1 LSNTD
6 TITNIE
12 KIKQEFLDLITHEF
26 QTPLVPIIG
35 FSQALQN
42 PEIFDKLTEKQLD
55 AIKIIFRN
63 SNYLQNMITNV
74 LDVMKLGTDKMM
86 FYHKEFNIN
95 DLVTEVLDECEYK
108 TNEKKIQV
116 TKTID
121 QVLII
126 NSDRFRLKQVLT
138 NLIDNAISF
147 VPKDNGKIEIGF
159 SEKEDHVLFYV
170 KDNGQGMKEDEQPDL
185 FKMFNQVL
193 QGKKRKH
200 GGLGLG
206 LVICRMIVENLGG
219 EIWVESELDKGTTF
233 YFTISQKAAE
243 MDKSE

>member
-1 LSNTD
+1 MATTD
-6 TITNIE
+6 PTISSE
-12 KIKQEFLDLITHEF
+12 KLKEEFLDLITHEF

-35 FSQALQN
+35 FSQALQD

-55 AIKIIFRN
+55 AVKIIFRN
-63 SNYLQNMITNV
+63 SSHLQNMITNV

-95 DLVTEVLDECEYK
+95 DLVTEVLDECDYK
-108 TNEKKIQV
+108 INEKKIQV
-116 TKTID
+116 TKKID
-121 QVLII
+121 EDLII
-126 NSDRFRLKQVLT
+126 NSDRLRIKQVLT

-159 SEKEDHVLFYV
+159 SEREEQVLFYV
-170 KDNGQGMKEDEQPDL
+170 KDNGQGMKKNEQLDL
-185 FKMFNQVL
+185 FMMFNQAL

-206 LVICRMIVENLGG
+206 LVICRMIAENLGG
-219 EIWVESELDKGTTF
+219 DIWIESELGKGSIF
-233 YFTISQKAAE
+233 YCTVSKGSR
-243 MDKSE
+243 K

>member
-1 LSNTD
+1 MSNTD
-6 TITNIE
+6 TSINFE
-12 KIKQEFLDLITHEF
+12 KLKEEFLDLITHEF

-55 AIKIIFRN
+55 AVKIIFRN
-63 SNYLQNMITNV
+63 STHLQNMITNV
-74 LDVMKLGTDKMM
+74 LDVMRLGTDKMM
-86 FYHKEFNIN
+86 FYYKEFNIN
-95 DLVTEVLDECEYK
+95 DLVTEVLDECNYK

-116 TKTID
+116 TKKID
-121 QVLII
+121 EDLII
-126 NSDRFRLKQVLT
+126 NSDRLRIKQVLT

-159 SEKEDHVLFYV
+159 SEREENILFYV
-170 KDNGQGMKEDEQPDL
+170 KDNGQGIKKNEWSDL

-206 LVICRMIVENLGG
+206 LVICRMIVDNLGG
-219 EIWVESELDKGTTF
+219 KIWVESELGKGSTF
-233 YFTISQKAAE
+233 YCTVSKVNG
-243 MDKSE
+243 K

>member
-1 LSNTD
+1 MSTTD
-6 TITNIE
+6 TSINFE
-12 KIKQEFLDLITHEF
+12 KLKEDFLDLITHEF

-42 PEIFDKLTEKQLD
+42 PEIFGKLTEKQLD

-63 SNYLQNMITNV
+63 SNYLQNMIMNV

-95 DLVTEVLDECEYK
+95 DLMTEVLDECDYK
-108 TNEKKIQV
+108 TKEKKIQV
-116 TKTID
+116 TKKID
-121 QVLII
+121 RDLII
-126 NSDRFRLKQVLT
+126 NSDRLRLKQVLT

-159 SEKEDHVLFYV
+159 SEREEHILFYV
-170 KDNGQGMKEDEQPDL
+170 KDNGQGIEKNEQVKL
-185 FKMFNQVL
+185 FKMFDQVL

-206 LVICRMIVENLGG
+206 LVICRMILEKLGG
-219 EIWVESELDKGTTF
+219 KIWVESELGKESIFYCTVSKG
-233 YFTISQKAAE
+233 SRK
-243 MDKSE
+243 

>member
-1 LSNTD
+1 MSITD
-6 TITNIE
+6 TTTSTE
-12 KIKQEFLDLITHEF
+12 KLKEEFLDLITHEF

-55 AIKIIFRN
+55 AVKIIFRN
-63 SNYLQNMITNV
+63 SNHLQNMITNV

-95 DLVTEVLDECEYK
+95 DLMTEVLDERDYK
-108 TNEKKIQV
+108 TNEKKIQA
-116 TKTID
+116 TKKID
-121 QVLII
+121 EDLII
-126 NSDRFRLKQVLT
+126 NSDRFRIKQVLN

-159 SEKEDHVLFYV
+159 SEKEEHILFYV
-170 KDNGQGMKEDEQPDL
+170 KDNGQGIKKNERPDL
-185 FKMFNQVL
+185 FKVFNQVL
-193 QGKKRKH
+193 LGKKRKH

-219 EIWVESELDKGTTF
+219 DIWIESELGKGSIFNCTV
-233 YFTISQKAAE
+233 SKGSR
-243 MDKSE
+243 K

>member
-1 LSNTD
+1 MLNTD
-6 TITNIE
+6 LSTNFE
-12 KIKQEFLDLITHEF
+12 KLKEEFLDLITHEF

-55 AIKIIFRN
+55 AVKIIFRN
-63 SNYLQNMITNV
+63 SNHLQNMITNV

-95 DLVTEVLDECEYK
+95 DLVTEVLDECDYK
-108 TNEKKIQV
+108 INEKKIQV
-116 TKTID
+116 TKKID
-121 QVLII
+121 EDLII
-126 NSDRFRLKQVLT
+126 NSDRLRIKQVLT

-147 VPKDNGKIEIGF
+147 VPKYNGKIEIGF
-159 SEKEDHVLFYV
+159 SEREEHVLFYV
-170 KDNGQGMKEDEQPDL
+170 KDNGQGMKKNEQPDL
-185 FKMFNQVL
+185 FMKFNQAL
-193 QGKKRKH
+193 QGMKRKH

-219 EIWVESELDKGTTF
+219 DIWIESELGKGSIFNCTV
-233 YFTISQKAAE
+233 SNGSRK
-243 MDKSE
+243 

>member
-1 LSNTD
+1 MLNTD
-6 TITNIE
+6 TSISSE
-12 KIKQEFLDLITHEF
+12 KLKEEFLDLITHEF

-35 FSQALQN
+35 FSQALQY

-55 AIKIIFRN
+55 AVKIIFRN
-63 SNYLQNMITNV
+63 SNHLQNMITNV
-74 LDVMKLGTDKMM
+74 LDVVTLGTDKMM

-95 DLVTEVLDECEYK
+95 DLVTEVLDECDYK
-108 TNEKKIQV
+108 INGKKIKV
-116 TKTID
+116 TKKID
-121 QVLII
+121 EDLII
-126 NSDRFRLKQVLT
+126 NSDRLRIKQVLN

-159 SEKEDHVLFYV
+159 SEREEHFLFYV
-170 KDNGQGMKEDEQPDL
+170 KDNGQGIKKNERPDL

-193 QGKKRKH
+193 QEKKRKH

-219 EIWVESELDKGTTF
+219 NIWIEGELGKGSIF
-233 YFTISQKAAE
+233 YCTVSNGSRK
-243 MDKSE
+243 

>member
-6 TITNIE
+6 TSTE
-12 KIKQEFLDLITHEF
+12 KLKDEFLDLITHEF

-42 PEIFDKLTEKQLD
+42 PDIFDKLTEKQLD

-74 LDVMKLGTDKMM
+74 LDVMKLSTDKIT
-86 FYHKEFNIN
+86 FYHKEFNAN
-95 DLVTEVLDECEYK
+95 DLVTEVLDECDYK
-108 TNEKKIQV
+108 TNEKKIRV
-116 TKTID
+116 TKKID
-121 QVLII
+121 EDLII

-138 NLIDNAISF
+138 NLIDNAIFF

-159 SEKEDHVLFYV
+159 SEREEHILFYV
-170 KDNGQGMKEDEQPDL
+170 KDNGKGIGKNEQSNL

-193 QGKKRKH
+193 QGKKKEH

-206 LVICRMIVENLGG
+206 LVICGMIVEKLQGD
-219 EIWVESELDKGTTF
+219 IWVESELGKGSIF
-233 YFTISQKAAE
+233 YCTVSKGSR
-243 MDKSE
+243 K

>member
-1 LSNTD
+1 MATTD
-6 TITNIE
+6 PTISSE
-12 KIKQEFLDLITHEF
+12 KLKEEFLDLITHEF

-35 FSQALQN
+35 FSQALQD

-55 AIKIIFRN
+55 AVKIIFRN
-63 SNYLQNMITNV
+63 SSHLQNMITNV

-95 DLVTEVLDECEYK
+95 DLVTEVLDECDYK
-108 TNEKKIQV
+108 INEKKIQV
-116 TKTID
+116 TKKID
-121 QVLII
+121 EDLII
-126 NSDRFRLKQVLT
+126 NSDRFRIKQVLN

-159 SEKEDHVLFYV
+159 SEREGDVLFYV
-170 KDNGQGMKEDEQPDL
+170 KDNGQGMKKNERPDL
-185 FKMFNQVL
+185 FKMFNQVM

-200 GGLGLG
+200 EGLGLG

-219 EIWVESELDKGTTF
+219 NIWIESELGKGSIF
-233 YFTISQKAAE
+233 YCTVSNGSRK
-243 MDKSE
+243 

>member
-6 TITNIE
+6 TSTE
-12 KIKQEFLDLITHEF
+12 KLKDEFLDLITHEF

-42 PEIFDKLTEKQLD
+42 PDIFDKLTEKQLD

-74 LDVMKLGTDKMM
+74 LDVMKLSTDKIT
-86 FYHKEFNIN
+86 FYHKEFNAN
-95 DLVTEVLDECEYK
+95 DLVTEVLDECDYK
-108 TNEKKIQV
+108 TNEKKIRV
-116 TKTID
+116 TKKID
-121 QVLII
+121 EDLII

-138 NLIDNAISF
+138 NLIDNAIFF
-147 VPKDNGKIEIGF
+147 VPKNNGKIEIGF
-159 SEKEDHVLFYV
+159 SEREEHVLFYV
-170 KDNGQGMKEDEQPDL
+170 KDNGQGIGKNEQSNL

-193 QGKKRKH
+193 QGKKKEH

-206 LVICRMIVENLGG
+206 LVICGMIVEKLEGD
-219 EIWVESELDKGTTF
+219 IWVESELGKGSIF
-233 YFTISQKAAE
+233 YCTVSKGSR
-243 MDKSE
+243 K

>member
-1 LSNTD
+1 LSTID
-6 TITNIE
+6 TSISSE
-12 KIKQEFLDLITHEF
+12 KLKEEFLDLITHEF

-55 AIKIIFRN
+55 AVKIIFRN
-63 SNYLQNMITNV
+63 SNHLQNMITNV
-74 LDVMKLGTDKMM
+74 LDVVGLGTGKVM
-86 FYHKEFNIN
+86 FYHKEFNVN
-95 DLVTEVLDECEYK
+95 DLVTEVLDECDYK
-108 TNEKKIQV
+108 INEKKIKV
-116 TKTID
+116 TKKID
-121 QVLII
+121 EDLNI
-126 NSDRFRLKQVLT
+126 NSDRFRIKQVLN

-159 SEKEDHVLFYV
+159 SEKEEHVIFYV
-170 KDNGQGMKEDEQPDL
+170 KDNGQGIKKNERPDL

-206 LVICRMIVENLGG
+206 LVICRMIVENLG
-219 EIWVESELDKGTTF
+219 EDIWIESELGKGSIF
-233 YFTISQKAAE
+233 YCTVSKGSR
-243 MDKSE
+243 K

>member
-1 LSNTD
+1 MSNSD
-6 TITNIE
+6 TSTE
-12 KIKQEFLDLITHEF
+12 KLKEEFLDLITHEF

-42 PEIFDKLTEKQLD
+42 PDIFDKLTEKQLD

-63 SNYLQNMITNV
+63 SNHLQNMITNV
-74 LDVMKLGTDKMM
+74 LDVMKLGTDKMT
-86 FYHKEFNIN
+86 FYHKEFDIN
-95 DLVTEVLDECEYK
+95 DLVTEVLDECNYK

-116 TKTID
+116 TKKID
-121 QVLII
+121 DNLII
-126 NSDRFRLKQVLT
+126 NSDRLRIKQVLI
-138 NLIDNAISF
+138 NLLDNAISF

-159 SEKEDHVLFYV
+159 SEREKHVLFYV
-170 KDNGQGMKEDEQPDL
+170 KDNGQGMGKNEQFDL

-219 EIWVESELDKGTTF
+219 DIWVESELGKGSIF
-233 YFTISQKAAE
+233 YCTVSKGSR
-243 MDKSE
+243 K